1 MYYLIFLGI
10 CARQLVGIREG
21 TRTTK
26 LTNYFFLSRASGKIL
41 KAYAQDFETLSNDGH
56 MFVIVQNTGYVTA
69 DFAVSLNILL
79 NVSFGLKA
87 L

>member
-1 MYYLIFLGI
+1 MYYLIFLAI
-10 CARQLVGIREG
+10 FARQLVGMRKG
-21 TRTTK
+21 RANK
-26 LTNYFFLSRASGKIL
+26 LTNCFFFLSRASGKIL

-69 DFAVSLNILL
+69 DFAVSLNFLL
-79 NVSFGLKA
+79 NVSFDLKA